1 MLRKSGR
8 ESSGS
13 RTHNDSTSS
22 LDQSQRSSTRR
33 KREAEDPLQSALLY
47 FKEVEA
53 GTPWRGNYVLEK
65 HLDTIERTA
74 FNKGLPPE
82 GIDIMIDFALGLRMG
97 SVLGVRVMKTLIPA
111 TVVPQSSLIKG
122 VSWFCVGK
130 LPSNLQVMFF
140 RWFITVFDLVDSKEQ
155 LHLLYGFLFCFLTDE
170 HLCPYICH
178 LLYLLT
184 TKESVKHYRIRRL
197 LDLQAKISAFK
208 NYDSNWKTAIAAV
221 QKKSKVEILMQ
232 LPNNIAQKTTSRK
245 RKWNSNLNVPLV
257 SSSVSEINNKASISL
272 SRNAML
278 PLEQLRTFSQL
289 LQNVHRIEFP
299 AQMGSVLNSPL
310 LLHYINCVTDDS
322 VFLRLDYWLG
332 HALQEEFLFCKDANK
347 QNTSEAME
355 FFNKLITAQQF
366 LQEGFSSCE
375 TFIYKFL
382 HVWNGSEYRSQI
394 LSLLSWIP
402 MAPVTDMK
410 QLLCEPLMLLFFSSS
425 VFFKTS
431 DSKFARLSGIFNGTQ
446 REVMHCLLCQNTS
459 SFDLFTCSPIMEF
472 IKLVSALRAR
482 LEAFSDSSGK
492 LQLSLQEIIDWLTL
506 KDEELSEQL
515 PIGGDVG
522 AVQHQRDFHMAFMED
537 VKSRGPFIYSVL
549 ESAQDFLSQHP
560 FVEPEEALPDS
571 KDVSPRRRIQNASR
585 SVWKQANVA
594 SDLWEKL
601 TARCLDRHR
610 HMELT
615 LERLLELQAAMEEL
629 AGALDQGEGVRGSWE
644 PVGDLFIDS
653 LQDHI
658 DATKLFKEEL
668 TQVKEGMKHINDLA
682 HQLAIADVHLSV
694 DNARALEQLNTGWKQ
709 LQGSIDER
717 LKQLQDA
724 HRDFGPGSQHFLSS
738 TYPITARPGSVQIP
752 WERSISHNKVP
763 YYINHQTQTTC
774 WDHPK
779 MTELYQAL
787 ADLNNIKFSA
797 YRTAM
802 KLQRVQKTLRLDLMT
817 LSNTSEVFR
826 EHDLQQSDHL
836 LDVVEVIHCL
846 TSLYER
852 LEEER
857 GILVNIPLRVDMCL
871 NWVLNVYDRSL
882 THLLIV
888 CLLEDPKGASRLQI
902 LAGDLF
908 KQVAGPGGGCD
919 QRQLSLLL
927 HEAIQIP
934 RQLGE
939 VAAFGG
945 SNVEPSIRSCFRVAA
960 GKPALEVS
968 HFLEWMSLEPQSMVW
983 LPVLHRVA
991 VAESA
996 KHQAKCSVCKQ
1007 CPIRGFRYRSLKQ
1020 FNVDICQTCFLTGRT
1035 SKGKKLHYPIMEYYT
1050 PTTSGENMRD
1060 FAKTLKNKFRSKQ
1073 YFSKHPQRGYL
1084 PVQSVLEAESS
1095 ET

>member
-1 MLRKSGR
+1 MTAHRHWTRANDRVPGGKER
-8 ESSGS
+8 QRIRYS
-13 RTHNDSTSS
+13 RPYCTLKKGACTEMGCFVLTIQS
-22 LDQSQRSSTRR
+22 LFL
-33 KREAEDPLQSALLY
+33 K
-47 FKEVEA
+47 VEA

-197 LDLQAKISAFK
+197 LDLQAKIKWNSNLNVPLVSSSVSEINNKASISLSRNAMLPLEQLRTFSQLLQNVHRIEFPAQMGSVLNSPLLLHYINCVTDDSVFLRLDYWLGHALQEEFLFCKDANKQNTSEAMEFFNKLITAQQFLQKWNSNLNVPLVSSSVSEINNKASISLSRNAMLPLEQLRTFSQLLQNVHRIEFPAQMGSVLNSPLLLHYINCVTDDSVFLRLDYWLGHALQEEFLFCKDANKQNTSEAMEFFNKLITAQQFLQEGFSSCETFIYKFLHVWNGSEYRSQILSLLSWIPMAPVTDMKQLLCEPLMLLFFSSSVFFKSAFK

-425 VFFKTS
+425 VFFKCSVIECLNNMLVNWLTWHSVYATEDIDMNLPGHSPMNMTLSELVNSVIELVQFTGRISTIGLHLEGYNTLLLHFVLSFYETVS
-431 DSKFARLSGIFNGTQ
+431 DMYLKYDMPLVIMPPGGVFYPALISLDPISVNQ
-446 REVMHCLLCQNTS
+446 LCH
-459 SFDLFTCSPIMEF
+459 IMYRYRTN
-472 IKLVSALRAR
+472 LVSA
-482 LEAFSDSSGK
+482 
-492 LQLSLQEIIDWLTL
+492 
-506 KDEELSEQL
+506 KD
-515 PIGGDVG
+515 P
-522 AVQHQRDFHMAFMED
+522 
-537 VKSRGPFIYSVL
+537 
-549 ESAQDFLSQHP
+549 
-560 FVEPEEALPDS
+560 
-571 KDVSPRRRIQNASR
+571 
-585 SVWKQANVA
+585 
-594 SDLWEKL
+594 
-601 TARCLDRHR
+601 
-610 HMELT
+610 
-615 LERLLELQAAMEEL
+615 ELQRKKRFHISSKTYSEYNQYVVSMVNCLWKSKAFIRDNHPMGIEVNPKLLNETKVAEYRNSFNIVHHP
-629 AGALDQGEGVRGSWE
+629 ALMGYAIDFFQKGRHWDWYLEYLYGQGFHGLRQ
-644 PVGDLFIDS
+644 FIES
-653 LQDHI
+653 
-658 DATKLFKEEL
+658 
-668 TQVKEGMKHINDLA
+668 
-682 HQLAIADVHLSV
+682 
-694 DNARALEQLNTGWKQ
+694 
-709 LQGSIDER
+709 SI
-717 LKQLQDA
+717 
-724 HRDFGPGSQHFLSS
+724 
-738 TYPITARPGSVQIP
+738 T
-752 WERSISHNKVP
+752 
-763 YYINHQTQTTC
+763 
-774 WDHPK
+774 
-779 MTELYQAL
+779 
-787 ADLNNIKFSA
+787 
-797 YRTAM
+797 
-802 KLQRVQKTLRLDLMT
+802 
-817 LSNTSEVFR
+817 
-826 EHDLQQSDHL
+826 
-836 LDVVEVIHCL
+836 
-846 TSLYER
+846 
-852 LEEER
+852 
-857 GILVNIPLRVDMCL
+857 RVDHS
-871 NWVLNVYDRSL
+871 V
-882 THLLIV
+882 
-888 CLLEDPKGASRLQI
+888 SRI
-902 LAGDLF
+902 
-908 KQVAGPGGGCD
+908 
-919 QRQLSLLL
+919 
-927 HEAIQIP
+927 
-934 RQLGE
+934 
-939 VAAFGG
+939 
-945 SNVEPSIRSCFRVAA
+945 
-960 GKPALEVS
+960 GK
-968 HFLEWMSLEPQSMVW
+968 
-983 LPVLHRVA
+983 R
-991 VAESA
+991 
-996 KHQAKCSVCKQ
+996 
-1007 CPIRGFRYRSLKQ
+1007 
-1020 FNVDICQTCFLTGRT
+1020 
-1035 SKGKKLHYPIMEYYT
+1035 
-1050 PTTSGENMRD
+1050 
-1060 FAKTLKNKFRSKQ
+1060 
-1073 YFSKHPQRGYL
+1073 
-1084 PVQSVLEAESS
+1084 
-1095 ET
+1095 

>member
-13 RTHNDSTSS
+13 GTHNDSTSS
-22 LDQSQRSSTRR
+22 LDHSQRSKSSTRR
-33 KREAEDPLQSALLY
+33 KKEAEDPLQSALLY

-111 TVVPQSSLIKG
+111 TVVPQSALIKG

-197 LDLQAKISAFK
+197 LDLQAKIGKQPYLQALLSLYKVFCPELVTFSMPTKIKSAFK

-245 RKWNSNLNVPLV
+245 RKWNSNLNVPFV
-257 SSSVSEINNKASISL
+257 SSSVSEINNKTSISL

-347 QNTSEAME
+347 QNTSEAAE

-425 VFFKTS
+425 VFFKCSVIECLNNMLVNWLTWHSVYATEDIDMNLPGHSPMNMTLSELVNSVIELVQFTGRISTIGLHLEGYNTLLLHFVLSFYETVS
-431 DSKFARLSGIFNGTQ
+431 DMYLKYDMPLVIMPPGGVFYPALISLDPISVNQ
-446 REVMHCLLCQNTS
+446 LCH
-459 SFDLFTCSPIMEF
+459 IMYRYRTN
-472 IKLVSALRAR
+472 LVSA
-482 LEAFSDSSGK
+482 
-492 LQLSLQEIIDWLTL
+492 
-506 KDEELSEQL
+506 KD
-515 PIGGDVG
+515 P
-522 AVQHQRDFHMAFMED
+522 
-537 VKSRGPFIYSVL
+537 
-549 ESAQDFLSQHP
+549 
-560 FVEPEEALPDS
+560 
-571 KDVSPRRRIQNASR
+571 
-585 SVWKQANVA
+585 
-594 SDLWEKL
+594 
-601 TARCLDRHR
+601 
-610 HMELT
+610 
-615 LERLLELQAAMEEL
+615 ELQRKKRFHISSKTYSEYNQYVVSMVNCLWKSKAFIRDNHPMGIEINPKLLNETKVAEYRNSFNIVHHP
-629 AGALDQGEGVRGSWE
+629 ALMGYAIDFFQKCWPGDKHLNISSIKGRHWDWYLEYLYGQGFHGLRQ
-644 PVGDLFIDS
+644 FIES
-653 LQDHI
+653 
-658 DATKLFKEEL
+658 
-668 TQVKEGMKHINDLA
+668 
-682 HQLAIADVHLSV
+682 
-694 DNARALEQLNTGWKQ
+694 
-709 LQGSIDER
+709 SI
-717 LKQLQDA
+717 
-724 HRDFGPGSQHFLSS
+724 
-738 TYPITARPGSVQIP
+738 T
-752 WERSISHNKVP
+752 
-763 YYINHQTQTTC
+763 
-774 WDHPK
+774 
-779 MTELYQAL
+779 
-787 ADLNNIKFSA
+787 
-797 YRTAM
+797 
-802 KLQRVQKTLRLDLMT
+802 
-817 LSNTSEVFR
+817 
-826 EHDLQQSDHL
+826 
-836 LDVVEVIHCL
+836 
-846 TSLYER
+846 
-852 LEEER
+852 
-857 GILVNIPLRVDMCL
+857 RVDHS
-871 NWVLNVYDRSL
+871 V
-882 THLLIV
+882 
-888 CLLEDPKGASRLQI
+888 SRI
-902 LAGDLF
+902 
-908 KQVAGPGGGCD
+908 
-919 QRQLSLLL
+919 
-927 HEAIQIP
+927 
-934 RQLGE
+934 
-939 VAAFGG
+939 
-945 SNVEPSIRSCFRVAA
+945 
-960 GKPALEVS
+960 GK
-968 HFLEWMSLEPQSMVW
+968 
-983 LPVLHRVA
+983 R
-991 VAESA
+991 
-996 KHQAKCSVCKQ
+996 
-1007 CPIRGFRYRSLKQ
+1007 
-1020 FNVDICQTCFLTGRT
+1020 
-1035 SKGKKLHYPIMEYYT
+1035 
-1050 PTTSGENMRD
+1050 
-1060 FAKTLKNKFRSKQ
+1060 
-1073 YFSKHPQRGYL
+1073 
-1084 PVQSVLEAESS
+1084 
-1095 ET
+1095 